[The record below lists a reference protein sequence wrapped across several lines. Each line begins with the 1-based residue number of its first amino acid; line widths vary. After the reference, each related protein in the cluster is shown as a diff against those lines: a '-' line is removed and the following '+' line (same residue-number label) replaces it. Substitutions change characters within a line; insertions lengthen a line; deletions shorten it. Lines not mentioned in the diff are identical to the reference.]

1 MTETAAAL
9 PPLSSASAAR
19 IQNIRPLGDQ
29 IIIRLIQ
36 PESVGSIIVP
46 DSAKRIT
53 HQGEDDGPG
62 SGSEELQYVNRWLFE
77 DITESLKRILTGM
90 PLTDADKE
98 ALKDLVFRANRAL
111 LPKNA
116 TGIIPQNGAGLNF
129 VEAEV
134 VAVGPGRRAKS
145 PDLIEALAH
154 ALQFHIEPPR
164 GRTDLH
170 DAEEFFLRLFQKH
183 QELIRRARQDE
194 LIPLSVKVGNRVWY
208 HPSVQRF
215 DRQIDLGDGETYF
228 IIGEHSVLAVLGED
242 E

>member
-1 MTETAAAL
+1 M
-9 PPLSSASAAR
+9 
-19 IQNIRPLGDQ
+19 GDQ

-36 PESVGSIIVP
+36 PEQVGSIIVP

-77 DITESLKRILTGM
+77 DITESLKRILSGI
-90 PLTDADKE
+90 PLSDSDKE
-98 ALKDLVFRANRAL
+98 LLKDLVFRANRAL
-111 LPKNA
+111 LPKNT

-134 VAVGPGRRAKS
+134 VAVGPGRRERDPLFVS
-145 PDLIEALAH
+145 DTISL
-154 ALQFHIEPPR
+154 
-164 GRTDLH
+164 
-170 DAEEFFLRLFQKH
+170 LRSMVAAD
-183 QELIRRARQDE
+183 ERARHDLTYSFPSMNWCSAALDHCKRAE
-194 LIPLSVKVGNRVWY
+194 SETLIPLTVKVGNHVWY
-208 HPSVQRF
+208 HPAVQRY

-228 IIGEHSVLAVLGED
+228 IIREESVLAVLGE